1 MKVLQ
6 SFSTAIGTKI
16 LIALT
21 GLALVGFLV
30 LHLAGNLL
38 LFFGPARF
46 NGYAHS
52 LVVNPLLVPAEV
64 GLLLVFLVHLFKAV
78 ANYAHNR
85 AARPVKY
92 QKKVWAH
99 GASRKSV
106 GSTTMIV
113 SGTVTLVFIVI
124 HLATFKFGPQY
135 PSAQVPGERDL
146 FRLVVEVFHNP
157 WTVVF
162 YAACMVVIGF
172 HLRHGISS
180 AFQSLGLIPSAW
192 TRVVLTTGA
201 IVAVLIAGGFCILP
215 LYVYFFR

>member
-38 LFFGPARF
+38 LFFGPAKF
-46 NGYAHS
+46 NGYAHT
-52 LVVNPLLVPAEV
+52 LVTNPLLIPAEL
-64 GLLLVFLVHLFKAV
+64 GLLLVFLVHLLKA
-78 ANYAHNR
+78 ATNYAHNR

-113 SGTVTLVFIVI
+113 SGTVTLIFIVI

-135 PSAQVPGERDL
+135 PSTDGSGERDL

-157 WTVVF
+157 WTVAF
-162 YAACMVVIGF
+162 YAACMLVIGF

-192 TRVVLTTGA
+192 TRVFLTTGA
-201 IVAVLIAGGFCILP
+201 VLAVLIAGGFFILP
-215 LYVYFFR
+215 FYVFFFR